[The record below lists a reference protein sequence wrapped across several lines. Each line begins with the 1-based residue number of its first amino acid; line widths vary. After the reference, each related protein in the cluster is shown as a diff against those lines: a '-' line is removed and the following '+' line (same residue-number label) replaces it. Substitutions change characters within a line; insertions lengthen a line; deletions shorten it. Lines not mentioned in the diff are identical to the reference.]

1 MKQTLNKQDI
11 NTLFKEG
18 KWIGSTNIKAIYKP
32 SIEFKY
38 MVSAPIKKFKKATDR
53 NKIKRLLRSCLQ
65 GFNKP
70 IQISIIYNS
79 LKIEDYSLINKE
91 IKEILSKIG

>member
-11 NTLFKEG
+11 SSLFKEG
-18 KWIGSTNIKAIYKP
+18 KWIGSSNIKAIYKP
-32 SIEFKY
+32 YTEFKY

-53 NKIKRLLRSCLQ
+53 NKIKRLLRNSLY

-70 IQISIIYNS
+70 IQIAIIYNS
-79 LKIEDYSLINKE
+79 SKIEDFSLINKE
-91 IKEILSKIG
+91 IKELLQKI

>member
-11 NTLFKEG
+11 NSLFKEG
-18 KWIGSTNIKAIYKP
+18 KWIGSPNIKAIYKP
-32 SIEFKY
+32 SNRFGY

-53 NKIKRLLRSCLQ
+53 NKIKRLLRNCLQ

-70 IQISIIYNS
+70 IQIAIIYNS
-79 LKIEDYSLINKE
+79 SKIEDYNLINKE
-91 IKEILSKIG
+91 IKEILNKI